1 MGIMKTAKRSL
12 AVVLPIVILLVAY
25 LSWIIFSR

>member
-1 MGIMKTAKRSL
+1 MKTAKRSL